1 MKRIKSFFI
10 YLVAFLFFIL
20 LTASFFSDSYLKD
33 SFSVDLNTKTIYYA
47 FAGNLDDY
55 LTGNI
60 TDDSDLITSQKDYST
75 TYKEGDSGEEVLSY
89 KLILYYLDF
98 LSDSPTNTF
107 DGTTKNA
114 VIEYQNSRGLK
125 ETGTL
130 DKNTM
135 KSLDSEVVE
144 YKSGKSSS
152 DIEKY
157 NYILYYL
164 GYLEKQPNANFTA
177 ETKVACEEYQKAK
190 GLSQTGTMD
199 AQTRKSLDSESLTYK
214 QGHKGDII
222 KSYQEILIRLGYLD
236 GTASGTYDKNTT
248 AAVKQYQ
255 TDKGLTV
262 SGNID
267 EKTAKSL
274 DTEN

>member
-20 LTASFFSDSYLKD
+20 LTASFFSDNYLKD
-33 SFSVDLNTKTIYYA
+33 SFSVDINTKTMYYA

-60 TDDSDLITSQKDYST
+60 TDDGDLLTSQKDYST
-75 TYKEGDSGEEVLSY
+75 TYKEGDSGEDVLSY

-114 VIEYQNSRGLK
+114 VMEYQNSRGLR

-144 YKSGKSSS
+144 YKSGKSSL

-164 GYLEKQPNANFTA
+164 GYLEKQPNSNFTA
-177 ETKVACEEYQKAK
+177 ETKVACEEYLKAK

-214 QGHKGDII
+214 QGHRGDII

>member
-236 GTASGTYDKNTT
+236 GTASGTYDK
-248 AAVKQYQ
+248 
-255 TDKGLTV
+255 GLTV